1 MFGTIRNAWKIPELR
16 KKIFYTILL
25 LIVFRFGSYVPVPY
39 FSASEMAKYLDAGE
53 GTLVGFLDLF
63 SGGALRN
70 ATIFAMS
77 ISPYITASIIMQLL
91 TVAIP
96 ALEHLTKDGEEGRKV
111 MAQYTRYLTL
121 LLGFIQASGMY
132 LGLKAAVTPAGQ
144 TWLGYFTIVL
154 TFTAGTAFLMWLGE
168 QINDKGIG
176 NGISLLIFA
185 GIVSR
190 GPSMIGTILGSG
202 YAWYTCLAI
211 LACAIA
217 VVAIVVFMQESERRV
232 PIQYAKRVVG
242 RKMYGGQSTHIPI
255 KLLAAGV
262 MPIIFASS
270 FLMFPATVS
279 QFFGVQ
285 AGNANWWTKVLKGL
299 SPGHWVYLTLEFLL
313 IIFFTYFYTAI
324 QMNPVEM
331 ANNIKKNGGF
341 IPGLRPGRPTSDYLS
356 KVMTR
361 ILIAGGFFLGVMAI
375 LPTIMSTGLSI
386 SSTLAVGGTS
396 VLIVVG
402 VALETT
408 KQIEGQMLMRHY
420 KGFLE

>member
-1 MFGTIRNAWKIPELR
+1 MFETIRNAWKIPELR

-25 LIVFRFGSYVPVPY
+25 LVVFRFGSYIPVPF
-39 FSASEMAKYLDAGE
+39 FSPVEMAKFLDNSE
-53 GTLVGFLDLF
+53 QTLVGFLDLF

-77 ISPYITASIIMQLL
+77 ISPYITASIIIQLL
-91 TVAIP
+91 TVAVP
-96 ALEHLTKDGEEGRKV
+96 ALEKLAKEGEEGKKLI
-111 MAQYTRYLTL
+111 AKYTRYITV
-121 LLGFIQASGMY
+121 LLGFIQASGLY
-132 LGLKAAVTPAGQ
+132 IGLKAAVTDEGK
-144 TWLGYFTIVL
+144 TWLGYFTIVF

-168 QINDKGIG
+168 QINEKGIG

-185 GIVSR
+185 GIISR
-190 GPSMIGTILGSG
+190 GPDMIGTVIYSE
-202 YAWYTCLAI
+202 YAWYTIAAI

-217 VVAIVVFMQESERRV
+217 VVAIVVFMQDSERRI

-279 QFFGVQ
+279 QFFGVT
-285 AGNANWWTKVLKGL
+285 AGNANWWTKVLKWL
-299 SPGHWVYLTLEFLL
+299 SPGHGLYLTLEFLL

-331 ANNIKKNGGF
+331 SNNIKKNGGF
-341 IPGLRPGRPTSDYLS
+341 IPGLRPGRPTSDYLAR
-356 KVMTR
+356 VMSR
-361 ILIAGGFFLGVMAI
+361 VLIAGGFFLGIMAV
-375 LPTIMSTGLSI
+375 LPSIMSSGLSI
-386 SSTLAVGGTS
+386 SQTLAIGGTS